1 MGGYPKCSVNI
12 EVDLI
17 VGADMVVLIVLTQFQ
32 RVLTQLPNK
41 SQLIFNASYLP
52 FLFTRTIKISKV
64 ERQQG
69 ERSKMAMKSKIELKL
84 IHKGSHFYI
93 QLPI

>member
-1 MGGYPKCSVNI
+1 MPTYIQC
-12 EVDLI
+12 L
-17 VGADMVVLIVLTQFQ
+17 LFT
-32 RVLTQLPNK
+32 
-41 SQLIFNASYLP
+41 